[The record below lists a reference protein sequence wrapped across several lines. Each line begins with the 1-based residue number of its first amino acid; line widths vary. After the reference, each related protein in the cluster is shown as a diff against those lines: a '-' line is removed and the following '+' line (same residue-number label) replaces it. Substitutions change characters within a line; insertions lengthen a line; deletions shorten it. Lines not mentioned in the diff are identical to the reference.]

1 MTDTPW
7 LPMEI
12 APFDRRV
19 DLRAQRWVAGHERIR
34 VEIFTG
40 CKWCEGGSV
49 RHPAPYWRRLPTGW
63 APIGWREADA
73 DTAAAG

>member
-40 CKWCEGGSV
+40 CK
-49 RHPAPYWRRLPTGW
+49 
-63 APIGWREADA
+63 
-73 DTAAAG
+73 